1 MDNGTRGPMS
11 GPPHSTGNELP
22 IRKTIMPTTTS
33 KPTTSKHATSADLA
47 KAIRTA
53 SDAIV
58 AIAGHRRNASTAIA
72 ASVAARVGSGDVEA
86 ADTAAAAAVAA
97 VGTAAD
103 EATAAIAVVAAMAG
117 TRIASADAAAAKI
130 DPETPGHKIAS
141 LLTASV
147 NGTGKAGKAIVDTF
161 RTPKG

>member
-1 MDNGTRGPMS
+1 MK
-11 GPPHSTGNELP
+11 GNFVKVKVGDYL
-22 IRKTIMPTTTS
+22 
-33 KPTTSKHATSADLA
+33 D
-47 KAIRTA
+47 
-53 SDAIV
+53 
-58 AIAGHRRNASTAIA
+58 
-72 ASVAARVGSGDVEA
+72 RVP
-86 ADTAAAAAVAA
+86 
-97 VGTAAD
+97 GTAAD